1 MGSASSGLTLSKSS
15 SRSSGLD
22 NLTESD
28 LQVNIEELSNEDS
41 NDILTSVMRLRVP
54 FFDNPTIQTLANVTY
69 LTGNGPF
76 HEGLIFE
83 TRNGIYYIAQTYPV
97 TFIMVNSLNDA
108 VKEIV
113 SFCQFNPL
121 SHQYKITN
129 SYYPTSLVT
138 ISDVAAVVKTMPN
151 QYHILDENCQKFC
164 QKIINSLKLRAVWLY
179 FLSEYDNFLFFK
191 LKFFII
197 Y

>member
-1 MGSASSGLTLSKSS
+1 MPKSSSSSSGLQNLNE
-15 SRSSGLD
+15 SGL
-22 NLTESD
+22 N
-28 LQVNIEELSNEDS
+28 VNIDELSVENARDT
-41 NDILTSVMRLRVP
+41 LTNVMRLRVP
-54 FFDNPTIQTLANVTY
+54 FFDNSTFQALANITY
-69 LTGNGPF
+69 ITGNGPY

-97 TFIMVNSLNDA
+97 TFIMVKSLNDA

-138 ISDVAAVVKTMPN
+138 VSDVAAIVKTMPN
-151 QYHILDENCQKFC
+151 EY
-164 QKIINSLKLRAVWLY
+164 IISDLVP
-179 FLSEYDNFLFFK
+179 FLGQGFFK
-191 LKFFII
+191 IKLF
-197 Y
+197 

>member
-28 LQVNIEELSNEDS
+28 LQVNIEELSLEDS

-164 QKIINSLKLRAVWLY
+164 QKIINSLKLRA
-179 FLSEYDNFLFFK
+179 
-191 LKFFII
+191 I
-197 Y
+197 

>member
-1 MGSASSGLTLSKSS
+1 MGSASSGYISLKSS
-15 SRSSGLD
+15 NSSNSLE
-22 NLTESD
+22 NFTESG
-28 LQVNIEELSNEDS
+28 LQVNIEELSLKDAR
-41 NDILTSVMRLRVP
+41 DILASVMRLQVP

-76 HEGLIFE
+76 HEGLIFK
-83 TRNGIYYIAQTYPV
+83 TRNGTYYVAQTYPV

-121 SHQYKITN
+121 SNQYKITN

-138 ISDVAAVVKTMPN
+138 VSDVEEIVKTMPN
-151 QYHILDENCQKFC
+151 EYNILDENCQKFC
-164 QKIINSLKLRAVWLY
+164 QKIITSLKLRAV
-179 FLSEYDNFLFFK
+179 
-191 LKFFII
+191 
-197 Y
+197 

>member
-179 FLSEYDNFLFFK
+179 FLSENDNFLFFK